1 MKSLMRK
8 KKSENNSKSN
18 YQLMPIMKNA
28 NLINIEREIRN
39 KIATIGTSKSS
50 ATPLSLRKIEQF

>member
-1 MKSLMRK
+1 MRK
-8 KKSENNSKSN
+8 KKSENNTKSN
-18 YQLMPIMKNA
+18 YQLMPIMKGA

-50 ATPLSLRKIEQF
+50 TTPLSVRKIE